1 MNDVYQELLQL
12 FAPMQGMESKH
23 GPWCSTAA
31 PATKKLKNKSMY
43 KDWIMANT
51 VSTFNELYLV
61 YERNPTKRFNNSK

>member
-43 KDWIMANT
+43 KD
-51 VSTFNELYLV
+51 
-61 YERNPTKRFNNSK
+61 